1 MEENNPA
8 LENGSIQDPFIDE
21 AQSEP
26 SPSFADF
33 ELNKQLLNALND
45 AGFKIPTLI
54 QQKAIP
60 SILAGHDVVGV
71 APTGTGK
78 TAAYLLPLLMKVK
91 YAQGSFPRAAVL
103 VPTREL
109 TTQVAKQVEQL
120 SAYLDIRTQSLYG
133 GIGPK
138 AQAEALKKGC
148 DLVIA
153 TPGRFLDHY
162 LSGALVLK
170 DLKTLILDEADRM
183 LDMGFMPQIRRVL
196 EVVPRKRQNLLFS
209 ATMSDRV
216 KILVEE
222 FVEFPVVIEAAPS
235 ATPAE
240 TIALEVYRVPNI
252 GTKLNYLVELMGK
265 ETVFNRVILF
275 TKTKENAEAVF
286 KHLQGKIR
294 GTIRVMHG
302 NKGQNS
308 RINAVEMFREGDVRL
323 LIATDVAA
331 RGIDIPD
338 VSHVINFDVPMVYED
353 FVHRIGRTGRAGKVG
368 MAITF
373 VTDADEPH
381 FERVEKLIRQKLPR
395 LDLPETVAI
404 KETPFSESQTMLKH
418 LDTLRKKADP
428 SFKGAFHEKK
438 RQPARAA
445 SKEGRVSKGNKKSSP
460 SNGAARSNSKSLPKN
475 MGAKKRR

>member
-1 MEENNPA
+1 MEDNPSLFEEENPQ
-8 LENGSIQDPFIDE
+8 ESPFRE
-21 AQSEP
+21 EELQP
-26 SPSFADF
+26 TFSFTDF
-33 ELNKQLLNALND
+33 ELNKQLLNAVAD
-45 AGFKIPTLI
+45 AGFKYPTPI
-54 QQKAIP
+54 QQKTIP
-60 SILAGHDVVGV
+60 AILAGHDVVGI
-71 APTGTGK
+71 AQTGTGK

-91 YAQGSFPRAAVL
+91 YAQGNFPRAAIL

-109 TTQVAKQVEQL
+109 TTQVEKQVIQL
-120 SAYLDIRTQSLYG
+120 AAYLDIRTVSVYG

-138 AQAEALKKGC
+138 AQAEAIKKGC
-148 DLVIA
+148 DLIIA

-209 ATMSDRV
+209 ATISDRV
-216 KILVEE
+216 KTLVEE
-222 FVEFPVVIEAAPS
+222 FVEFPVVIEATPS

-240 TIALEVYRVPNI
+240 TIALEVYKVPNL
-252 GTKLNYLVELMGK
+252 GTKLHFLVELMEK
-265 ETVFNRVILF
+265 ESVFNRVILF

-286 KHLQGKIR
+286 KHLQGKIK

-308 RINAVEMFREGDVRL
+308 RINAVSLFREGDVRL

-338 VSHVINFDVPMVYED
+338 VSQVINFDVPMVYED

-373 VTDADEPH
+373 VTEADEPH

-395 LDLPETVAI
+395 LELPEGVRVS
-404 KETPFSESQTMLKH
+404 ETPFTESQAMLKH

-428 SFKGAFHEKK
+428 TFQGAFHEKK
-438 RQPARAA
+438 NPKAQAGYGAKKA
-445 SKEGRVSKGNKKSSP
+445 KKSSP
-460 SNGAARSNSKSLPKN
+460 KNGTATKGKFGGKST
-475 MGAKKRR
+475 KRKSR